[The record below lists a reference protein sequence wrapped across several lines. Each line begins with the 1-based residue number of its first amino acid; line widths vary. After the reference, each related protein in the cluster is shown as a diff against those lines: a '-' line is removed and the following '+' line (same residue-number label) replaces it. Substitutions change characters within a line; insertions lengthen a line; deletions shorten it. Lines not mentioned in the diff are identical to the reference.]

1 MKKAVCI
8 TLVVC
13 AVVAAFA
20 LITLMPQKDF
30 SEKYEGFD
38 LTTQT
43 SSAVRV
49 NTYSDYLRS
58 QPTLN
63 EPSKAV
69 PVDVC
74 AFDSS
79 STGVHVQDDYYGSRV
94 LVTDDG
100 SFVTWQVD
108 VPEEGF
114 YNLEL
119 DYIAVP
125 SRNVNMERIVYLN
138 GAVPFSGAD
147 ILTFKRIWHD
157 GAAIREDNQGNQIR
171 PTQAEIF
178 DWQTVLFKSDSG
190 YEVEPYR
197 FYFNKGLNSISF
209 EATNEPMAIRGL
221 ALKPVEKLDSYD
233 EYLAKQPAIPMTYA
247 LPESPVHLKV
257 QGEDSVRRS
266 DPSLFA
272 RYDRSSPVTEPYDI
286 KHTRFNYTGGDS
298 WKSSG
303 QWIEWD
309 MEVPY
314 TGWYTISVQAR
325 QLYQRGY
332 VACRSFY
339 IDGKIPFDG
348 VKAVEFGYSSD
359 WNLVTLSDENKT
371 PYKFYLEKGSHT
383 LRMEVTLGLIGP
395 VINQLED
402 SVFRLNSIYR
412 TILVLTGRQPDAF
425 RDYEIEKAYPEEVE
439 AMNIE
444 AKRLYK
450 MVDDFAK
457 VTGQKSDKIAPAQTL
472 AVQLEEFYKNPY
484 KITKSFQNF
493 KDNITSMGSAI
504 LSLTES
510 KLDID
515 FIQLDEVANDGGKNV
530 PAAPKANFAN
540 KIKHETVSFFTS
552 FFVDATMLGDV
563 YEKDADHL
571 IEVWIVTARDQS
583 TVLKNMVDDSFSP
596 ETGIKVNVKLINLD
610 ALLPA
615 VTAGNGPDVVLSI
628 DRSKPVDYA
637 LRHANVNLKQFPDY
651 DEVLKQFTH
660 SAYLAYEYDNG
671 LYALPETLTFNLL
684 FYRKDIMEQLG
695 AEIPQTWDDLI
706 ALLPTLQ
713 GRNNLNVAM
722 PYPNIQ
728 MPDNSAFYAMVYQNG
743 GDIYNSKGTRT
754 LIDSEPGVKAFKTYT
769 SFFNSYGLPQIYDFV
784 SRFRSGDMPIGIANY
799 NNYNTLTVAAPEIR
813 GLWDFTYLPGTLKVD
828 ENGNEY
834 IDRATTTDGVC
845 CMMIDKSKPDDNEK
859 AAAQEEM
866 RRKDSWEF
874 MKWWVSTETQVRFGR
889 EMEALL
895 GASARYQTA
904 NIEALKQLPWN
915 SAQIKVLLKTIE
927 ESRGYPEVPGS
938 YSTSRYVVNAIRK
951 VCNDKDDPREA
962 IIDYSRKIND
972 ELTRK
977 RQEFNLP
984 TEE

>member
-1 MKKAVCI
+1 MKKAVRI

-13 AVVAAFA
+13 AVVAVFA
-20 LITLMPQKDF
+20 LFTLMPQKDF
-30 SEKYEGFD
+30 SEKYAGID
-38 LTTQT
+38 LTAQKGSVT
-43 SSAVRV
+43 RV
-49 NTYSDYLRS
+49 NTYSDYLRM
-58 QPTLN
+58 QPGRN
-63 EPSKAV
+63 EPSISI

-74 AFDSS
+74 SFDSS
-79 STGVHVQDDYYGSRV
+79 SEGVHVQDNYYGSRV
-94 LVTDDG
+94 LVTEDI
-100 SFVTWQVD
+100 SYVTWQVD

-119 DYIAVP
+119 NYIAVP
-125 SRNVNMERIVYLN
+125 SRNINMERILYIN
-138 GAVPFSGAD
+138 GEIPFSGAD
-147 ILTFKRIWHD
+147 LLSFQRIWHD
-157 GAAIREDNQGNQIR
+157 GVAIREDNQGNQIR

-197 FYFNKGLNSISF
+197 FYFKKGINTISF
-209 EATNEPMAIRGL
+209 ESTNEPMNIRSL
-221 ALKPVEKLDSYD
+221 VLKPVEKIDTYD
-233 EYLAKQPAIPMTYA
+233 EYLAKQPAA
-247 LPESPVHLKV
+247 VSSSSSPVQVKV

-272 RYDRSSPVTEPYDI
+272 RYDRSSPVSEPYDI

-303 QWIEWD
+303 QWIEWNLD
-309 MEVPY
+309 VPE

-332 VACRSFY
+332 IACRSFY

-348 VKAVEFGYSSD
+348 VKAVEFDFSSD
-359 WNLVTLSDENKT
+359 WNLVTLSDENKS
-371 PYKFYLEKGSHT
+371 PYKFYLEKGIHT

-412 TILVLTGRQPDAF
+412 TILVLTGTQPDAF

-439 AMNIE
+439 EMSIE
-444 AKRLYK
+444 SKRLYK
-450 MVDDFAK
+450 IVDDFAK
-457 VTGQKSDKIAPAQTL
+457 VTGQKSDKIASAQNL
-472 AVQLEEFYKNPY
+472 AVQLEEFHKNPH

-493 KDNITSMGSAI
+493 KDNITSMGSSI

-515 FIQLDEVANDGGKNV
+515 FIQLDSVCDGV
-530 PAAPKANFAN
+530 LPSAPKAGFVNR
-540 KIKHETVSFFTS
+540 IKHEAVSFFTS
-552 FFVDATMLGDV
+552 FFVDASRLGDV
-563 YEKDADHL
+563 YDEDAEHL
-571 IEVWIVTARDQS
+571 IEVWIVTGRDQS

-596 ETGIKVNVKLINLD
+596 ETGVKVNVKLINLD

-615 VTAGNGPDVVLSI
+615 VTAGNGPDVVLTI

-637 LRHANVNLKQFPDY
+637 VRNANVNLMQFDDCKEVMMQFP
-651 DEVLKQFTH
+651 H
-660 SAYLAYEYDNG
+660 SAYLAYEYDGG

-684 FYRKDIMEQLG
+684 FYRKDILEQLG
-695 AEIPQTWDDLI
+695 VEIPETWEDLI
-706 ALLPTLQ
+706 AILPTLQ
-713 GRNNLNVAM
+713 GNNLTVGM

-728 MPDNSAFYAMVYQNG
+728 FPDLTGFYSLIYQNG
-743 GDIYNSKGTRT
+743 GDIYNSKGSKT
-754 LIDSEPGVKAFKTYT
+754 LIDNETGVKAFKTYT
-769 SFFNSYGLPQIYDFV
+769 SLFNSYGLPQIYDFV

-799 NNYNTLTVAAPEIR
+799 NTYNTLVVAAPEIR
-813 GLWDFTYLPGTLKVD
+813 GLWDFTYMPGTRKINQD
-828 ENGNEY
+828 GSEY
-834 IDRATTTDGVC
+834 IDRQVAADGAC
-845 CMMIDKSKPDDNEK
+845 CMMIDKSRPDDDEK
-859 AAAQEEM
+859 DAAREEI
-866 RRKDSWEF
+866 RRQDSWEF
-874 MKWWVSTETQVRFGR
+874 MKWWSSVETQVRFGR

-904 NIEALKQLPWN
+904 NIEALKQLSWN
-915 SAQIKVLLKTIE
+915 SSQINVLLKTIE
-927 ESRGYPEVPGS
+927 KSRGIPEVPGS
-938 YSTSRYVVNAIRK
+938 YSTNRYVVNAVRK

-977 RQEFNLP
+977 RQELNLS

>member
-1 MKKAVCI
+1 MKKAVRI

-13 AVVAAFA
+13 AVVAVFA
-20 LITLMPQKDF
+20 LFTLMPQKDF
-30 SEKYEGFD
+30 SEKYAGID
-38 LTTQT
+38 LTAQK
-43 SSAVRV
+43 SSVTRV
-49 NTYSDYLRS
+49 NTYSDYLRM
-58 QPTLN
+58 QPGRN
-63 EPSKAV
+63 EPSISV

-74 AFDSS
+74 SFDGSS
-79 STGVHVQDDYYGSRV
+79 EGVHVQDNYYGSRV
-94 LVTDDG
+94 LVTEDI

-119 DYIAVP
+119 NYIAVP
-125 SRNVNMERIVYLN
+125 SRNINMERILYIN
-138 GAVPFSGAD
+138 GEIPFSGAD
-147 ILTFKRIWHD
+147 LLSFQRIWHD
-157 GAAIREDNQGNQIR
+157 GAVIKEDNQGNQIR

-197 FYFNKGLNSISF
+197 FYFKKGINTISF
-209 EATNEPMAIRGL
+209 ESTNEPMNIRSL
-221 ALKPVEKLDSYD
+221 VLKPVEKIDTYD
-233 EYLAKQPAIPMTYA
+233 EYLAKQPVA
-247 LPESPVHLKV
+247 LSSSSSPVQVKV

-272 RYDRSSPVTEPYDI
+272 RYDRSSPVSEPYDI

-303 QWIEWD
+303 QWIEWNLD
-309 MEVPY
+309 VPES
-314 TGWYTISVQAR
+314 GWYTISVQAR

-332 VACRSFY
+332 IACRSVY

-348 VKAVEFGYSSD
+348 VKAVEFDFSSD
-359 WNLVTLSDENKT
+359 WNLVTLSDEKKT

-412 TILVLTGRQPDAF
+412 TILVLTGTQPDAF

-439 AMNIE
+439 EMSLE
-444 AKRLYK
+444 SKRLYK
-450 MVDDFAK
+450 IVDDFAR
-457 VTGQKSDKIAPAQTL
+457 VTGQKSDKIASAQNL
-472 AVQLEEFYKNPY
+472 AVQLEEFHKNPH

-493 KDNITSMGSAI
+493 KDNITSMGSSI

-515 FIQLDEVANDGGKNV
+515 FIQLDSVCEGEL
-530 PAAPKANFAN
+530 PSAPKAGFVNR
-540 KIKHETVSFFTS
+540 IKHEAVSFFTS
-552 FFVDATMLGDV
+552 FFVDASRLGDV
-563 YEKDADHL
+563 YEEDAEHL
-571 IEVWIVTARDQS
+571 IEVWIVTGRDQS

-596 ETGIKVNVKLINLD
+596 ETGVKVNVKLINLD

-615 VTAGNGPDVVLSI
+615 VTAGNGPDVVLTI

-637 LRHANVNLKQFPDY
+637 VRNANVNLMQFEDCREVMKQFP
-651 DEVLKQFTH
+651 H
-660 SAYLAYEYDNG
+660 SSYLAYEYDGG

-684 FYRKDIMEQLG
+684 FYRKDILDQLG
-695 AEIPQTWDDLI
+695 VKIPETWEDLI
-706 ALLPTLQ
+706 SILPTLQ
-713 GRNNLNVAM
+713 GNNLTVGM

-728 MPDNSAFYAMVYQNG
+728 FPDLTGFYSLIYQNG
-743 GDIYNSKGTRT
+743 GDIYNSKGSKT
-754 LIDSEPGVKAFKTYT
+754 LIDSETGVKAFKTYT
-769 SFFNSYGLPQIYDFV
+769 SLFNSYGLPQIYDFV

-799 NNYNTLTVAAPEIR
+799 NTYNTLVVAAPEIR
-813 GLWDFTYLPGTLKVD
+813 GLWDFTYMPGIRKVNQD
-828 ENGNEY
+828 GNEY
-834 IDRATTTDGVC
+834 IDRQVAADGLC
-845 CMMIDKSKPDDNEK
+845 CMMIDKSRPDDDEND
-859 AAAQEEM
+859 AAREEV
-866 RRKDSWEF
+866 RRKDSWKF
-874 MKWWVSTETQVRFGR
+874 MKWWSSVETQVRFGR

-904 NIEALKQLPWN
+904 NIEALKQLSWN
-915 SAQIKVLLKTIE
+915 SSQINVLLKTIE
-927 ESRGYPEVPGS
+927 DSRGIPEVPGS
-938 YSTSRYVVNAIRK
+938 YSTSRYVVNAVRK

-977 RQEFNLP
+977 RQELNLS